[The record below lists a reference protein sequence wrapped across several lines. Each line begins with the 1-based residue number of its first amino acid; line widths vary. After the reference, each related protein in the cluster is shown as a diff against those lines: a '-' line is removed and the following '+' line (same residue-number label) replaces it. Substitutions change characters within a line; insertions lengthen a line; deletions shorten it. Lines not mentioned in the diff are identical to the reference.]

1 MPPKDTT
8 SKKIKSKYKTRGKR
22 AAPKMSRGRRS
33 FQVGK
38 ELREQAASYTEQVTE
53 EAEKAGKRKGAS
65 SWGSLLGSLGVPL
78 AALMMTNPATAI
90 GYLSMA
96 ALAGG
101 GALAGSAAGVKA
113 SKLIRGGR
121 KDVEVEKF
129 YTSEA
134 EQASK
139 DIKEIDKQ
147 TRKQA
152 YTSAITSAILAG
164 VGTAA
169 KGGSFATKTQVPVME
184 GGKQKLVEGTLEPM
198 MKTEVG
204 SMFSKFTDL
213 GKKIG
218 GEKAWSFGRKAGE
231 EVVKKTG
238 EEIVGNVTKSSLRSG
253 LEKSFYSAFGTQAIT
268 GVGRYGYGFGNR
280 RPSTT
285 QTQNPSLRN
294 QNPYDVT

>member
-1 MPPKDTT
+1 MPKDR
-8 SKKIKSKYKTRGKR
+8 KKTIKEIKSKYKTRGKR

-65 SWGSLLGSLGVPL
+65 SWGSLLGSLGVPF

-90 GYLSMA
+90 GYLGMA

-152 YTSAITSAILAG
+152 WISAGTSALIAG
-164 VGTAA
+164 VGAAA
-169 KGGSFATKTQVPVME
+169 KAGKFATKTPLMGP
-184 GGKQKLVEGTLEPM
+184 GGKQAMVIGADGMPLPA
-198 MKTEVG
+198 MKTG
-204 SMFSKFTDL
+204 SMFSKFSDL
-213 GKKIG
+213 GKKIKPG
-218 GEKAWSFGRKAGE
+218 SLFISPGATGPNLKLSGNLGKSVSSAVGLTAGREALKLYG
-231 EVVKKTG
+231 
-238 EEIVGNVTKSSLRSG
+238 IGNEPT
-253 LEKSFYSAFGTQAIT
+253 
-268 GVGRYGYGFGNR
+268 
-280 RPSTT
+280 TT
-285 QTQNPSLRN
+285 QPQNLFTQY
-294 QNPYDVT
+294 PYDRRKDR